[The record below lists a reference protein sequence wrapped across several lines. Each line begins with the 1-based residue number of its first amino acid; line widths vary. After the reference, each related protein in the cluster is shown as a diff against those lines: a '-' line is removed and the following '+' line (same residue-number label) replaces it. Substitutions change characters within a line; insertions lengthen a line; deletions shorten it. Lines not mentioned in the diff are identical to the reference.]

1 MYRLFFHPLRK
12 IPGPKHFA
20 VSGIPLIVENHLLG
34 YFPKKVLKY
43 HEKYGYMV
51 RTGPNSISISGTI
64 GWPEVFGHSRG
75 GRPEF
80 GKWNDFY
87 QLGDKT
93 NVSLFTANREDHR
106 RERRVVAHAFSDTA
120 IKGQEALIM
129 EYVDKLFAHLRKH
142 AAQGTPT
149 DVVKWYNFTTF
160 DIIGDLAL
168 GESFHCL
175 DQSDYHPWVSMIFT
189 GIRVGSQM
197 QALMK
202 MPYLAWIVKL
212 LISKE
217 DMQKRIDNRK
227 MSDEKVERRLA
238 LGSAPNGRND
248 FMTYILRH
256 NDEKGMSHAEILGN
270 SEGFLVAGSETT
282 ATTLSGLTYY
292 LSTNPAAFERL
303 QQEVRTAFPTERDI
317 TMLSTAQLKYLHAC
331 IEETLRIYPAAVET
345 PPRVSPGEYVNGQ
358 YIPKGVSLSPVH
370 YPWSMIYEG
379 IFWVSYTS
387 SWLTTPSRLSSQSS
401 SEPPTTTPPTSSS
414 PTPSS
419 QSAGSVL
426 TIPTTTRSSTRTR
439 SQHSSPSLLA
449 HATASA
455 RIWPTMR

>member
-1 MYRLFFHPLRK
+1 M
-12 IPGPKHFA
+12 
-20 VSGIPLIVENHLLG
+20 G

-43 HEKYGYMV
+43 HEKYGDMV

-331 IEETLRIYPAAVET
+331 IEETLRIYPAAAET
-345 PPRVSPGEYVNGQ
+345 PPRVSPGEYVNGK
-358 YIPKGVSLSPVH
+358 YIPKGVSLSRTHSLWP
-370 YPWSMIYEG
+370 I
-379 IFWVSYTS
+379 IFE
-387 SWLTTPSRLSSQSS
+387 R
-401 SEPPTTTPPTSSS
+401 
-414 PTPSS
+414 
-419 QSAGSVL
+419 
-426 TIPTTTRSSTRTR
+426 
-439 SQHSSPSLLA
+439 
-449 HATASA
+449 
-455 RIWPTMR
+455 